1 MHDLSEC
8 MAEPI
13 KPAAFR
19 ARIFVKGRVQGVGYR
34 AFAARVASQRGLCGG
49 VRNLD
54 DGRVE
59 LEVEGP
65 KDQILNLIEDVK
77 TGPPASHVVA
87 VEVEWSPSTGRFLD
101 FQVWY

>member
-1 MHDLSEC
+1 

-13 KPAAFR
+13 EPIAYR
-19 ARIFVKGRVQGVGYR
+19 AKLCVKGRVQGVGYR
-34 AFAARVASQRGLCGG
+34 AFACRMASQRGLYGG

-59 LEVEGP
+59 LEVEGT
-65 KDQILNLIEDVK
+65 KAQIERLIEDAK
-77 TGPPASHVVA
+77 TGPPASRVTA
-87 VEVEWSPSTGRFLD
+87 VEVEWSPATGRFSD